1 MKASTVNKLNNL
13 LNIGIPASKQED
25 RTHHGIVE
33 YIDPTRMIGVVA
45 CIEEGDTA
53 SFLGDKAENV
63 NIKNVIEFT
72 KEYPSTHIDREYL
85 IKILQNLDCE
95 TVTLRT
101 KQDCPLYIEGT
112 LEDTHIQAVIAPRI
126 EEECNDRVH

>member
-25 RTHHGIVE
+25 RSHHGIVE
-33 YIDPTRMIGVVA
+33 YIDPTHVVGVVA
-45 CIEEGDTA
+45 FLGDGDTA
-53 SFLGDKAENV
+53 SFSGDKEESV
-63 NIKNVIEFT
+63 NIKNVLKIAKEF
-72 KEYPSTHIDREYL
+72 PSTHIDREYL

-101 KQDCPLYIEGT
+101 NKDCPLYIQGT
-112 LEDTHIQAVIAPRI
+112 FDGAIIEAIIAPRI
-126 EEECNDRVH
+126 EQEEEQ

>member
-25 RTHHGIVE
+25 RSHHGIVE
-33 YIDPTRMIGVVA
+33 YVDPTRVIGVVA
-45 CIEEGDTA
+45 
-53 SFLGDKAENV
+53 FLGDGDRASFTGDREEPV
-63 NIKNVIEFT
+63 NIKNVLKVVKEF
-72 KEYPSTHIDREYL
+72 PSTHIDREYL

-101 KQDCPLYIEGT
+101 AKDTPLYIQGT
-112 LEDTHIQAVIAPRI
+112 LDGAIVEAVIAPRI
-126 EEECNDRVH
+126 EQEEEQ

>member
-25 RTHHGIVE
+25 RSHHGIVE
-33 YIDPTRMIGVVA
+33 YIDPTHVVGVVTFLGD
-45 CIEEGDTA
+45 GDTA
-53 SFLGDKAENV
+53 SFSGDREESV
-63 NIKNVIEFT
+63 NLKNVLKIT
-72 KEYPSTHIDREYL
+72 KEFPATHIDREYL

-101 KQDCPLYIEGT
+101 KEDCPLYIKGT
-112 LEDTHIQAVIAPRI
+112 LDGAIVEAVIAPRI
-126 EEECNDRVH
+126 EQEEEQ

>member
-25 RTHHGIVE
+25 RSHHGIVE
-33 YIDPTRMIGVVA
+33 YIDPSHVIGVVA
-45 CIEEGDTA
+45 FMGGDGETA
-53 SFLGDKAENV
+53 SFLGDREESV
-63 NIKNVIEFT
+63 NIKNVLKVVKEF
-72 KEYPSTHIDREYL
+72 PSTHIDREYL

-101 KQDCPLYIEGT
+101 AKDTPLYIHGT
-112 LEDTHIQAVIAPRI
+112 LEGPSLKRSSLPGSNRRKK
-126 EEECNDRVH
+126 ND

>member
-25 RTHHGIVE
+25 RSHHGIVE
-33 YIDPTRMIGVVA
+33 YIDPTHVVGVVA
-45 CIEEGDTA
+45 
-53 SFLGDKAENV
+53 FLGDGDRASFTGDREEPV
-63 NIKNVIEFT
+63 NIKNVLKIT
-72 KEYPSTHIDREYL
+72 KEFPSTHIDREYL

-101 KQDCPLYIEGT
+101 KEDCPLYIRGT
-112 LEDTHIQAVIAPRI
+112 LEGTIVEAVIAPRI
-126 EEECNDRVH
+126 EQEEEQ

>member
-25 RTHHGIVE
+25 RSHHGIVE
-33 YIDPTRMIGVVA
+33 YIDPTHVVGVVA
-45 CIEEGDTA
+45 
-53 SFLGDKAENV
+53 FLGDGDRASFTGDREEPV
-63 NIKNVIEFT
+63 NIKNILKAVKEF
-72 KEYPSTHIDREYL
+72 PSTHIDREYL

-101 KQDCPLYIEGT
+101 AKDTPLYIQGT
-112 LEDTHIQAVIAPRI
+112 LDGAIVEAVIAPRI
-126 EEECNDRVH
+126 EQEEEE

>member
-25 RTHHGIVE
+25 RSHHGIVE
-33 YIDPTRMIGVVA
+33 YIDPTHVVGVVA
-45 CIEEGDTA
+45 
-53 SFLGDKAENV
+53 FLGDGDKASFTGDREEPV
-63 NIKNVIEFT
+63 NIKNVLKDVKEF
-72 KEYPSTHIDREYL
+72 PSTHIERKYL

-101 KQDCPLYIEGT
+101 KQDCPLYIRGPLDGPIIIE
-112 LEDTHIQAVIAPRI
+112 AAIAPRSEQ
-126 EEECNDRVH
+126 EEEE